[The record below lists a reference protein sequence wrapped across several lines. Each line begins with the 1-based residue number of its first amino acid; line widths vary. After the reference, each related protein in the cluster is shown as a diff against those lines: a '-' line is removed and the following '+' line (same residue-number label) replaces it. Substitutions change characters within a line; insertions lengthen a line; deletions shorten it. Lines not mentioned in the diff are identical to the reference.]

1 MLDLLTSAVA
11 FAVVVALGLTGLA
24 LLTLVPFVLS
34 LHLAERRAFDPARWG
49 AAALAGSVL
58 GAGALVLL
66 RSSPVLLVPGLLLP
80 AATPLLLLLLR
91 RGSPVGGRVGRH
103 R

>member
-58 GAGALVLL
+58 GVGALVL
-66 RSSPVLLVPGLLLP
+66 RGSPVLLVPGLLLP
-80 AATPLLLLLLR
+80 AATPLLLLVLR